1 MWRGTVFRKEK
12 KDAPKDWM
20 ACVGTGGVG
29 EGTVASGWEGNL
41 LRASQRA
48 LLLPST
54 PHKHRHL
61 VFLHRLLF
69 RSQGLLPFPGPCLP
83 PPPHRTPFR
92 WGLSFICPSQ
102 TPPPGLQQQ
111 VGGGGAQEE
120 PPTCRGRQFWQG
132 RWAGI
137 SLEPPPRPRIEVGG
151 AGGVQAGGAVIGG
164 NLNS

>member
-1 MWRGTVFRKEK
+1 MCGDRRCGRRNCCQWL
-12 KDAPKDWM
+12 
-20 ACVGTGGVG
+20 GG
-29 EGTVASGWEGNL
+29 E
-41 LRASQRA
+41 
-48 LLLPST
+48 P
-54 PHKHRHL
+54 P
-61 VFLHRLLF
+61 
-69 RSQGLLPFPGPCLP
+69 QGLSESPPFALHPSQAQTLGILTQAFIQESGAASLPWSLP
-83 PPPHRTPFR
+83 AHRPPPHRTPFR
-92 WGLSFICPSQ
+92 WGLSFICL
-102 TPPPGLQQQ
+102 TNPPPGLHQQ